1 MMRSLLLVVRDRTLT
16 LSVALATVALFSAAL
31 LTWGEEE
38 PPWWQ
43 DAVFY
48 EVFVRSFQDSNGDGI
63 GDLNGL
69 IDRLDYLNDGDP
81 ATSTD
86 LGVTALWL
94 MPIMESPSY
103 HGYDVANYYKV
114 DADYGT
120 NADFQRLV
128 NEAHKRGI
136 RVIVDLVLNH
146 TSSMNPWFIASLS
159 RSSPYREWYVWS
171 DANPGYV
178 GPWGEQVWTPRGGA
192 FYYAVF
198 WSGMP
203 DLNYVSPAVT
213 TRMFDVARTWL
224 LDMGADGFRLDAVRH
239 LIEDG
244 ARQQDT
250 PATHSWLAEFNA
262 AVKGWAPDG
271 YLVGEI
277 WAEPEITVSYLDHQV
292 DQCFEFSLA
301 EAIVSGVRDG
311 TPARVTSALSRVL
324 GLYPEGLFA
333 TFLSNHDQ
341 ERVMSRLLG
350 SDAKAKLTARMLLTL
365 PGTPFIYYGEEIG
378 MTGTKPDEWIRTPMQ
393 WAPTASGGFTT
404 GTPWKSLQTDAAHR
418 TVADQTRDVGS
429 LLSTY
434 RQFIRLR
441 LDHEA
446 LRTGS
451 TTLIEAGTAPLVG
464 YVRESEGETLLVL
477 HNLSSSPQPAAVR
490 VPSLHEGA
498 YSALDLLATSGAVP
512 FTVDADGALRSLP
525 ITLAAFG
532 TLILRITPT

>member
-1 MMRSLLLVVRDRTLT
+1 M
-16 LSVALATVALFSAAL
+16 LAAVALFSAAL
-31 LTWGEEE
+31 LTCGGET

-81 ATSTD
+81 TTSTD

-103 HGYDVANYYKV
+103 HGYDVVDYYKV

-120 NADFQRLV
+120 NVDFQQLV
-128 NEAHKRGI
+128 DEAHQRGI

-146 TSSMNPWFIASLS
+146 TSSMSPWFIASLT
-159 RSSPYREWYVWS
+159 RSSSYREWYIWLDV
-171 DANPGYV
+171 NPGYA
-178 GPWGEQVWTPRGGA
+178 GPWGEQVWSSRAGA

-203 DLNYVSPAVT
+203 DLNYLNPAVT
-213 TRMFDVARTWL
+213 TRMFDVTRTWL
-224 LDMGADGFRLDAVRH
+224 LDMGADGFRLDAARH

-244 ARQQDT
+244 ARQEDT
-250 PATHSWLAEFNA
+250 PATHLWLAGFNA
-262 AVKGWAPDG
+262 AVKGWAPDS
-271 YLVGEI
+271 YLVGEV
-277 WAEPEITVSYLDHQV
+277 WAEPEVIVPYLDREM

-311 TPARVTSALSRVL
+311 APARVASALGHVL
-324 GLYPEGLFA
+324 DLYPEGLFA

-341 ERVMSRLLG
+341 ERVMTQLLG
-350 SDAKAKLTARMLLTL
+350 SGAKAKLAAALLLTL

-378 MTGTKPDEWIRTPMQ
+378 MTGTKPDERIRTPMQ
-393 WAPTASGGFTT
+393 WASSAADGFTT
-404 GTPWKSLQTDAAHR
+404 VIPWEPVQTDAASR
-418 TVADQTRDVGS
+418 TVDSQTTDASS

-434 RQFIRLR
+434 RQLIRLR
-441 LDHEA
+441 LGHAA

-451 TTLIEAGTAPLVG
+451 TVLIDVGATPLVG
-464 YVRESEGETLLVL
+464 YVRASGTETLLVV
-477 HNLSSSPQPAAVR
+477 HNFASTPQPVALR
-490 VPSLHEGA
+490 IPSLPAGTYGA
-498 YSALDLLATSGAVP
+498 DDLLVGGDVLPCTVDDTGTLRGLDLTIVP
-512 FTVDADGALRSLP
+512 
-525 ITLAAFG
+525 FG
-532 TLILRITPT
+532 TLILSVSRP

>member
-1 MMRSLLLVVRDRTLT
+1 MQPLLLAVRERTRTL
-16 LSVALATVALFSAAL
+16 SFALAAVALFFAAL
-31 LTWGEEE
+31 LTCGGEK
-38 PPWWQ
+38 PSWWQ

-86 LGVTALWL
+86 LAVTALWL

-103 HGYDVANYYKV
+103 HGYDVVDYYKV
-114 DADYGT
+114 DADCGT

-128 NEAHKRGI
+128 DEAHERGMQ
-136 RVIVDLVLNH
+136 VIIDLVLNH
-146 TSSMNPWFIASLS
+146 TSIMNPWFIASLS
-159 RSSPYREWYVWS
+159 RSSPYREGYVWS
-171 DANPGYV
+171 DVNPGYA
-178 GPWGEQVWTPRGGA
+178 GPWGEQVWHSRGGA

-203 DLNYVSPAVT
+203 DLNCRNPAVT

-224 LDMGADGFRLDAVRH
+224 LDRGADGFRLDAARH

-244 ARQQDT
+244 ASQEDT
-250 PATHSWLAEFNA
+250 PATHFWLAGFNA
-262 AVKGWAPDG
+262 AVKGWAPDS
-271 YLVGEI
+271 YLVGEV
-277 WAEPEITVSYLDHQV
+277 WAEPEVIVTYLNHEV

-311 TPARVTSALSRVL
+311 APSRVSGALARVLR
-324 GLYPEGLFA
+324 LYPEGRFA

-341 ERVMSRLLG
+341 ERVMSQVLG
-350 SDAKAKLTARMLLTL
+350 SGAKAKLAAAVLLTL

-378 MTGTKPDEWIRTPMQ
+378 MTGTKPDERIRTPMQ
-393 WAPTASGGFTT
+393 WAPSPADGFTT
-404 GTPWKSLQTDAAHR
+404 VIPWEPVQTDAASR
-418 TVADQTRDVGS
+418 TVGSQTTDASS

-441 LDHEA
+441 LGHAA

-451 TTLIEAGTAPLVG
+451 TTLIDAGTAPLLG
-464 YVRESEGETLLVL
+464 YVRTAGTETLLVV
-477 HNLSSSPQPAAVR
+477 HNFASSPHPVAIR
-490 VPSLHEGA
+490 VPSLPAGTYGA
-498 YSALDLLATSGAVP
+498 VDLLVGGNALP
-512 FTVDADGALRSLP
+512 CTVDD
-525 ITLAAFG
+525 TG
-532 TLILRITPT
+532 TLRGLDMTIAPCGTIILDVSRT

>member
-1 MMRSLLLVVRDRTLT
+1 MMRPLLLAVRDRTRT
-16 LSVALATVALFSAAL
+16 LSVALAVVALLSAAL
-31 LTWGEEE
+31 LTCGGEK
-38 PPWWQ
+38 PAWWQ

-120 NADFQRLV
+120 DADFQRLV
-128 NEAHKRGI
+128 DEAHERGM
-136 RVIVDLVLNH
+136 RVIIDLVLNH

-171 DANPGYV
+171 DVNPGYA
-178 GPWGEQVWTPRGGA
+178 GPWDEQVWHLRGGA
-192 FYYAVF
+192 FYYAIF

-203 DLNYVSPAVT
+203 DLNYRNPAVT

-224 LDMGADGFRLDAVRH
+224 VDRGVDGFRLDAVRH

-244 ARQQDT
+244 ASQEDT

-262 AVKGWAPDG
+262 AVKGWAPDS
-271 YLVGEI
+271 YLVGEV
-277 WAEPEITVSYLDHQV
+277 WAEPEVIVPYLNREV

-311 TPARVTSALSRVL
+311 APSRVSGALARVLR
-324 GLYPEGLFA
+324 LYPEGGFA

-341 ERVMSRLLG
+341 ERVMSQLLG
-350 SDAKAKLTARMLLTL
+350 SGAKAKLAAAVLLTL

-378 MTGTKPDEWIRTPMQ
+378 MTGTKPDERIRTPMQ
-393 WAPTASGGFTT
+393 WASSPADGFTT
-404 GTPWKSLQTDAAHR
+404 AIPWEPVQTDAASR
-418 TVADQTRDVGS
+418 TVDSQATDASS

-434 RQFIRLR
+434 RQLIRLR
-441 LDHEA
+441 LGHA
-446 LRTGS
+446 SLRTGS
-451 TTLIEAGTAPLVG
+451 TALVDAGTAPLLG
-464 YVRESEGETLLVL
+464 YVRAVGTETLLVV
-477 HNLSSSPQPAAVR
+477 HNFASAPQPVAIR
-490 VPSLHEGA
+490 VPSLPAGTYGA
-498 YSALDLLATSGAVP
+498 VDLLVGGNVLP
-512 FTVDADGALRSLP
+512 CTVDATGTLRGLDLMIAP
-525 ITLAAFG
+525 FG
-532 TLILRITPT
+532 TLVLDVSRT